1 MTNLKLEGEQMKD
14 RFVMRFQGKMATFAE
29 NELNKFLDENP
40 KYRIASMAYVNQG
53 AFYTGLVVYFEKIV
67 DQQSNMN

>member
-1 MTNLKLEGEQMKD
+1 MKD
-14 RFVMRFQGKMATFAE
+14 RFVMRFQGKMTTFAE

>member
-1 MTNLKLEGEQMKD
+1 MKD
-14 RFVMRFQGKMATFAE
+14 RFVMRFQGKMTTFAE
-29 NELNKFLDENP
+29 NELNKFLDENH